1 MVAIF
6 ILLLLRASALEG
18 SRMMMR
24 LGAPGRPA
32 SSLVGVFDEGGPLV
46 FHSRIKKR
54 RE

>member
-32 SSLVGVFDEGGPLV
+32 SLIGVFDEGGPLV

>member
-32 SSLVGVFDEGGPLV
+32 SLVEVFDQGDQLV
-46 FHSRIKKR
+46 FHSCIKKR

>member
-24 LGAPGRPA
+24 PGAPGRPA
-32 SSLVGVFDEGGPLV
+32 ALVGVFDEGGPLV